1 MDSRSC
7 HFCDGDHA
15 LDPAGAAVCR
25 PKRRF
30 KGAFDAALAAP
41 PGRGADVLLG
51 RVVFLGER
59 PDRAFVQALVERIAR
74 DGWPP

>member
-1 MDSRSC
+1 MDLTC
-7 HFCDGDHA
+7 HFCDGDHP
-15 LDPAGAAVCR
+15 LDAEGAERCR

-41 PGRGADVLLG
+41 PNRRADVLLG

-59 PDRAFVQALVERIAR
+59 PERRFVEALLDRLAR
-74 DGWPP
+74 EGWPT

>member
-1 MDSRSC
+1 MSLTC
-7 HFCDGDHA
+7 HFCDGDHP
-15 LDPAGAAVCR
+15 LDAAGAALCQ

-41 PGRGADVLLG
+41 AERQVDVLLR

-59 PDRAFVQALVERIAR
+59 PDPAFVRALLERLSR
-74 DGWPP
+74 EGWRS